1 MDDIT
6 ACVPKRLGFIERF
19 LTLWIFLAMAG
30 GVSLGY
36 FVPRFSQWLSTY
48 QSGTTSIPIA
58 IGLILMMYPPL
69 AKVRYEELPKVFKN
83 TKVLLLS
90 LLQNWLIGPV
100 LMFALAVLFLRDYP
114 DYRSGLIIIGLARC
128 IAMVLVWNELAQG
141 DADYCAG
148 LVAFNAIF
156 QMLCFPVYAYFF
168 VTLLPEWLG
177 IAAGVKVEVTIA
189 QMAQSVFIYL
199 GIPFFAGLFS
209 RIVLIKLKGQ
219 HWYDTIFIPA
229 IGPITL
235 LALLLTIVLMFSLQ
249 GDVIVQLPRDVLLI
263 AVPLVI
269 YFVVMFLGTF
279 IVSYQTGVGYPVS
292 VTLSCTAAG
301 NNFELAIAVAV
312 AVFGLQSGQAFTAV
326 VGPLVEVPVLI
337 GLVNLAL
344 AARRRWALR

>member
-1 MDDIT
+1 MDDLA
-6 ACVPKRLGFIERF
+6 ACAPKRLGFIERF
-19 LTLWIFLAMAG
+19 LTLWIFLAMVG

-36 FVPRFSQWLSTY
+36 FVPGFSQGLSAY

-90 LLQNWLIGPV
+90 LLQNWLVGPL

-114 DYRSGLIIIGLARC
+114 DYRAGLIIIGLARC

-189 QMAQSVFIYL
+189 QMAQSVFVYL

-209 RIVLIKLKGQ
+209 RILLIKLKGRQ
-219 HWYDTIFIPA
+219 WYDHTFIPA
-229 IGPITL
+229 ISPITL
-235 LALLLTIVLMFSLQ
+235 VALLLTIVLMFSLQ
-249 GDVIVQLPRDVLLI
+249 GDVIVQLPGDVWLI

-269 YFVVMFLGTF
+269 YFMVMFLGTF

-292 VTLSCTAAG
+292 VTLACTAAG

-344 AARRRWALR
+344 SARRRWAL